1 MTLESAGYFD
11 SGSSGRG
18 QLHHDN
24 PIGLTNQQ
32 VAWYRLYKIWPMY
45 EEGCQLALLGPK
57 RLVRFG

>member
-32 VAWYRLYKIWPMY
+32 VAWYRLHKIWSMY
-45 EEGCQLALLGPK
+45 EEGC
-57 RLVRFG
+57 